1 MEEVKGM
8 EITGQEAVPPEPPAE
23 TLEGT
28 DGTVQ
33 AKGAET
39 EVPDADPGQG
49 EKETKEE
56 RLADPPKNPEAPADQ
71 TSPEQQAQEDRLKV
85 WEQTLKQREAD
96 LNQKEVEDFARSLL
110 REKELPEEMLPYLVQ
125 EDKEKTQAHIDKYA
139 EHFSAAL
146 EKKLSER
153 LTGKS
158 PAGTSGTVS
167 VGDKSDADVFAAALR
182 R

>member
-1 MEEVKGM
+1 MEEVKGL
-8 EITGQEAVPPEPPAE
+8 ETTAQETVPPDPPAE
-23 TLEGT
+23 NLDGA
-28 DGTVQ
+28 DGTAQ
-33 AKGAET
+33 GKEPET
-39 EVPDADPGQG
+39 EVPGAGP
-49 EKETKEE
+49 ETVEETKDEHPEDPPAEPEAPEAPEPPEHQTEEE
-56 RLADPPKNPEAPADQ
+56 RLKA
-71 TSPEQQAQEDRLKV
+71 
-85 WEQTLKQREAD
+85 WEQTLQQKEAD
-96 LNQKEVEDFARSLL
+96 LNRKEVEDYARGLL

-125 EDKEKTQAHIDKYA
+125 EDKEKTQAHIERYA

-158 PAGTSGTVS
+158 PAGTSGTVT